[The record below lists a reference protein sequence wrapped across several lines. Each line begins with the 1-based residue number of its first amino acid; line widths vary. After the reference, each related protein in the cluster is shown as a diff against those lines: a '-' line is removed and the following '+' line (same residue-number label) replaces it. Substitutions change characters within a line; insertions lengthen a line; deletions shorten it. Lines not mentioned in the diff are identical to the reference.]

1 MNIEI
6 FKGLSVED
14 HLKQI
19 EENADCYD
27 LSDIDM
33 NKKDDRAF
41 IKGEASDVKKL
52 IDKINRKRIDVKKE
66 YGDKVEKEAKY
77 IIDRLSGAASEFT
90 VLIDAYNAER
100 KVILDAEKARKQ
112 AILDAEQKEL
122 DHETAILEDKARAFE
137 KVGQARLQ
145 KERDEQL
152 LKQAEED
159 KKIAL
164 QQAEERRLA
173 DIEKAKQDAIKQQEI
188 KEDQARR
195 QQILREQNETHR
207 KSVNLNVVN
216 ALIAECGIDRATAI
230 KVVTAAMNDKLNN
243 LIINY

>member
-1 MNIEI
+1 MEI
-6 FKGLSVED
+6 KIFNGLSVED
-14 HLKQI
+14 RLNQI
-19 EENADCYD
+19 EENAGCYD
-27 LSDIDM
+27 LSEIDM

-41 IKGEASDVKKL
+41 IKREASDVKKL

-90 VLIDAYNAER
+90 VLIDGYNAER

-112 AILDAEQKEL
+112 AVLYAEQKEL
-122 DHETAILEDKARAFE
+122 DHEMAIFEDKARTLDKIE
-137 KVGQARLQ
+137 QVKLQ

-164 QQAEERRLA
+164 QQAEERRLS
-173 DIEKAKQDAIKQQEI
+173 DVE
-188 KEDQARR
+188 QARQDVINKQER
-195 QQILREQNETHR
+195 EVELERLNKLHREQSENNR
-207 KSVNLNVVN
+207 KSVNLNVIN
-216 ALIAECGIDRATAI
+216 ALIAECDIDRATAI
-230 KVVTAAMNDKLNN
+230 KVVAAAMNGKLNN
-243 LIINY
+243 LTINY

>member
-33 NKKDDRAF
+33 NKSDDRKFVKGQASE
-41 IKGEASDVKKL
+41 IKKV

-66 YGDKVEKEAKY
+66 FGTKVEDEAKW

-112 AILDAEQKEL
+112 DILDAEQKEL
-122 DHETAILEDKARAFE
+122 DHEMAILEDKARTLDKIDQE
-137 KVGQARLQ
+137 KLQ

-152 LKQAEED
+152 LRQAEED

-173 DIEKAKQDAIKQQEI
+173 DIEQAKQNAIKQQEI

-195 QQILREQNETHR
+195 QKILREQNETHR
-207 KSVNLNVVN
+207 KSVNLNVIN
-216 ALIAECGIDRATAI
+216 ALIAECDIDRATAI
-230 KVVTAAMNDKLNN
+230 KVVTAAMNGKLNN
-243 LIINY
+243 LTINY

>member
-1 MNIEI
+1 MEI
-6 FKGLSVED
+6 KIFNGLSVED
-14 HLKQI
+14 RLKQI
-19 EENADCYD
+19 EENAGCYD
-27 LSDIDM
+27 LSEIDM
-33 NKKDDRAF
+33 NNKDDRAF

-66 YGDKVEKEAKY
+66 YGNKVEAEAKY

-112 AILDAEQKEL
+112 AILDSEQKEL
-122 DHETAILEDKARAFE
+122 DHETAILEDKARTLDKIE
-137 KVGQARLQ
+137 QVKLQ

-164 QQAEERRLA
+164 QQAEEKRLA
-173 DIEKAKQDAIKQQEI
+173 DIEQAKQDEINKQLEI
-188 KEDQARR
+188 EYNIERERKAREADVEYRKE
-195 QQILREQNETHR
+195 
-207 KSVNLNVVN
+207 VNNNIVN
-216 ALIAECGIDRATAI
+216 ALMAEAGITLEQAQS
-230 KVVTAAMNDKLNN
+230 VVKAAVKNKLPK
-243 LIINY
+243 LTINY

>member
-1 MNIEI
+1 MEI
-6 FKGLSVED
+6 KVFNGLSVED
-14 HLKQI
+14 RLKQI
-19 EENADCYD
+19 EENAGCYD
-27 LSDIDM
+27 LSEIDM
-33 NKKDDRAF
+33 NNKDDRAF

-66 YGDKVEKEAKY
+66 YGNKVETEAKY

-122 DHETAILEDKARAFE
+122 DHETAILEDKARTLDKIEQE
-137 KVGQARLQ
+137 KLQ

-164 QQAEERRLA
+164 QLAEERRLA
-173 DIEKAKQDAIKQQEI
+173 DIEKAKQGAIKQQEI
-188 KEDQARR
+188 KEEQARR
-195 QQILREQNETHR
+195 NKMLREQDENHR
-207 KSVNLNVVN
+207 KSVNLNVIN
-216 ALIAECGIDRATAI
+216 ALVAECDIDRATAI
-230 KVVTAAMNDKLNN
+230 KVVTVAMNGKLPK
-243 LIINY
+243 LTINY